1 VNFLVVVKV
10 PLVRPFSYW
19 RERFEAHRS
28 ARQSVGIVDVFAYP
42 VIGEQAV
49 VYAVRTST
57 PRAVHDLI
65 YDPAARPQIEESG
78 FVVGRE
84 EITVCEIVE

>member
-10 PLVRPFSYW
+10 PLVKPFAYW
-19 RERFEAHRS
+19 KQRFDAHRD
-28 ARQSVGIVDVFAYP
+28 ARRQAGIEDVFAHP

-49 VYAVRTST
+49 LYAVRTAT

-65 YDPAARPQIEESG
+65 YDEAARPQIEASG

-84 EITVCEIVE
+84 QITVCELPD